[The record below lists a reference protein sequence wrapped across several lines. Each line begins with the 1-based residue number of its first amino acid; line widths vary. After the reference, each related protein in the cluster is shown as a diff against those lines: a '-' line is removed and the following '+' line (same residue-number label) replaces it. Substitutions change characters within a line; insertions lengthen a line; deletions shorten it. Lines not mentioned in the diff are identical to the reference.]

1 VGRYPGNKRFAFTI
15 FDDTDYS
22 TFENTAPVYRFLA
35 QIGMR
40 TTKSVWPLG
49 PVEGARVSGAT
60 LQDRQYLGFV
70 RWLKDEGFEVALHNV
85 QNHDA
90 TRDVIQR
97 GLQEFERLLQRSVRV
112 HCNHSNN
119 RDNLYWGV
127 ERIESRGLR
136 LGYNLATRFAH
147 RGFFM
152 GHIPASPYFWGDI
165 CKEKIDYVRNFVFDE
180 INLDRVNPTMPYQDP
195 GKPFVNYWFSSSEG
209 DTVESFCSMLREE
222 NQDRLEAEEGVCIMY
237 THFGKRFC
245 NDVLHPEFERLMLRL
260 SKMSGWFVPVSE
272 LLDHLKSTRAS
283 SLIPP
288 TELKRMELRWLV
300 SKLRRGSS

>member
-1 VGRYPGNKRFAFTI
+1 
-15 FDDTDYS
+15 
-22 TFENTAPVYRFLA
+22 
-35 QIGMR
+35 MR

-49 PVEGARVSGAT
+49 PVEGARVGGAT
-60 LQDRQYLGFV
+60 LQDHKYLEFV
-70 RWLKDEGFEVALHNV
+70 RWLKDEGFEVGLHNV

-90 TRDVIQR
+90 RREVIQR
-97 GLQEFERLLQRSVRV
+97 GLQEFESLLQQSVRV

-119 RDNLYWGV
+119 RDNLYWGA
-127 ERIESRGLR
+127 ERIESRALR

-180 INLDRVNPTMPYQDP
+180 INLDRVNPTMPYQDR
-195 GKPFVNYWFSSSEG
+195 GKPFVDYWFSSSEG
-209 DTVESFCSMLREE
+209 DTVESFCRMLREE

-283 SLIPP
+283 SLISP